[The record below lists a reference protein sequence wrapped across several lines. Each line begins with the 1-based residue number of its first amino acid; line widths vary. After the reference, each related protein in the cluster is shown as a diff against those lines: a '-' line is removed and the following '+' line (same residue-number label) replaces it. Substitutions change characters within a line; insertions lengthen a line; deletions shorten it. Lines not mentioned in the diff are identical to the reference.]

1 MNTNASP
8 HTSRLL
14 YGTRPLIAANGED
27 AGVVTVRVRDDQN
40 RPVQSRTVIL
50 TADRDDVVITQP
62 GPTNAEGLAI
72 GFVRSTVPGPVV
84 IRGTI
89 QPLEE
94 PVQ

>member
-27 AGVVTVRVRDDQN
+27 VGVVTVRLRDDKN
-40 RPVQSRTVIL
+40 RPVQGRTVVL

-62 GPTNAEGLAI
+62 GPSDSEGLAI
-72 GFVRSTVPGPVV
+72 GYVRSTVPGPVV
-84 IRGTI
+84 VRGTI

-94 PVQ
+94 PAP